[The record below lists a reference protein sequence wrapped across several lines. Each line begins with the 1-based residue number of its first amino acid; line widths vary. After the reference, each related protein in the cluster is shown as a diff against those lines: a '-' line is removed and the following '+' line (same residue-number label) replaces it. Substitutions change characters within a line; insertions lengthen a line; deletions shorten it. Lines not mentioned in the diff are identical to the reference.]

1 MLEHLDASLEALLR
15 ASVPLSAQDVD
26 VTFETPTKDWSAR
39 LTRPTVNLF
48 LWDLK
53 RSAERS
59 RSGMETIERNGQ
71 RMQRA
76 VLPRIEL
83 RYLITAWTQDHRD
96 ERALLS
102 GLLRSVLRTYQL
114 PVTFMSPELV
124 AIGEPVNLLL
134 ARSGETPIDV
144 FKLIDNTMKAA
155 LDVVVH
161 TAVDIDL
168 ARPLATPVTEIGVH
182 IGDMTTPGRQVDLRR
197 VAGEVR
203 IADAIGAH
211 VFSPRGHALVNEAS
225 RFLIHAS
232 EGDEI
237 VVELDPPLSVV
248 VPAVGGVVVG

>member
-1 MLEHLDASLEALLR
+1 MLEHLDASLESLLR
-15 ASVPLSAQDVD
+15 AQVPLSAQDVD

-59 RSGMETIERNGQ
+59 RSGMETIERNGVRLQ
-71 RMQRA
+71 RP

-102 GLLRSVLRTYQL
+102 GLLRSILRTYQV
-114 PVTFMSPELV
+114 PATYMSPELLN
-124 AIGEPVNLLL
+124 IGEPVNLLL

-161 TAVDIDL
+161 AAVDLDL
-168 ARPLATPVTEIGVH
+168 ARVPATAVTEIGVH
-182 IGDMTTPGRQVDLRR
+182 IADTTTPGRTVDLRR

-203 IADAIGAH
+203 VADAVGAH
-211 VFSPRGHALVNEAS
+211 VRSPRGHALVDDAS
-225 RFLIHAS
+225 RFLISAT

-237 VVELDPPLSVV
+237 TVDLDPPLTVV
-248 VPAVGGVVVG
+248 VPAIGGVVVG